1 MAILPDFVQALYRGV
16 DNIAGILSGGEKLH
30 GRAVTVI
37 RLVKR
42 KGRGFHE
49 RRDKAAVLMFTP
61 KFFSTTGGI
70 AADIYLTNHPGYA
83 AYMANKEA
91 MFKKADNFV
100 VYEIEVEDSLLE
112 PDMDELI
119 YVSQLSETEAKKCTL
134 IQSLSLSRSCRA
146 PHDLYIG
153 KEVIRKVA
161 MPSSFNKVASDL
173 MPTKNII
180 CLRRENQESLALEIL
195 DQVGWVSLT
204 V

>member
-1 MAILPDFVQALYRGV
+1 M
-16 DNIAGILSGGEKLH
+16 K
-30 GRAVTVI
+30 AVTAVGKI
-37 RLVKR
+37 ELYGEAMKLYH
-42 KGRGFHE
+42 GTSSH
-49 RRDKAAVLMFTP
+49 AAALIESCGYIAKNIDRTYGND
-61 KFFSTTGGI
+61 SALATTDGY
-70 AADIYLTNHPGYA
+70 IYLTNHPGYA

-173 MPTKNII
+173 MPSKNVI
-180 CLRRENQESLALEIL
+180 CFRRENQESQALEIL
-195 DQVGWVSLT
+195 DQVGWVRLT
-204 V
+204 D